1 MGGAGLL
8 LLLGREGWALGFS
21 LGALLGVGS
30 FQLIAWAVVRA
41 MEPERSKRPRHL
53 WKGSLLRLL
62 LVGLVF
68 FLAFRYLRANPF
80 ALALGLL
87 FAQLMILILL
97 GAKGAKAG

>member
-1 MGGAGLL
+1 M
-8 LLLGREGWALGFS
+8 
-21 LGALLGVGS
+21 
-30 FQLIAWAVVRA
+30 
-41 MEPERSKRPRHL
+41 
-53 WKGSLLRLL
+53 RLL